1 MSVAECAKITF
12 LQPCAPAVSPLKSRR
27 RMFYLLIYDDA
38 PMTRPVTPDYLQR
51 FSGLARL
58 YGQDALAALTNAH
71 FVVIGLGG
79 VGTWVAEAL
88 ARSGVGELTLIE
100 MDEVCVTNT
109 NRQSHALKSNIGRS
123 KNQVISERL
132 HDINPEL
139 IIHSVDDFIDDQ
151 NMKTLVGKQH
161 HVVIDAIDAAHLK
174 ARLVAYCLA
183 IKVRLITVG
192 SSGGKRNP
200 QAVTVDD
207 LGRSISDPMLAKV
220 RSQLYRH
227 HNFARDSNRRFRVDA
242 VYSTEQMVYPQPDGT
257 VCMDKQA
264 LQDGVKL
271 DCAGGFGSSVM
282 VTGTFGFIAA
292 TRAIERYLNK
302 QIPKTEK

>member
-1 MSVAECAKITF
+1 MHHF
-12 LQPCAPAVSPLKSRR
+12 
-27 RMFYLLIYDDA
+27 FYDE
-38 PMTRPVTPDYLQR
+38 PVMTRPVSPEYLQR
-51 FSGLARL
+51 FGGVGRL
-58 YGQDALAALTNAH
+58 YGQAALPLLNNAH
-71 FVVIGLGG
+71 FAVIGLGG

-109 NRQSHALKSNIGRS
+109 NRQSHALRSNLGRP
-123 KNQVISERL
+123 KNQVITERL
-132 HDINPEL
+132 RDINPEL
-139 IIHSVDDFIDDQ
+139 IIHSIEDFIDQD
-151 NMKTLVGKQH
+151 NMKNLIGQRH

-183 IKVRLITVG
+183 IKVRLITIG

-220 RSQLYRH
+220 RTQLYRH
-227 HNFARDSNRRFRVDA
+227 HNFARDKNRKFRVDA
-242 VYSTEQMVYPQPDGT
+242 VYSTEQMVYPQPDGS

-264 LQDGVKL
+264 LADGVKL

-292 TRAIERYLNK
+292 TRAIERYLTRNL
-302 QIPKTEK
+302 PGE